1 MNLLK
6 VEIRDS
12 NKKAKKI
19 RREGLVP
26 GCIYGPK
33 FEKSLSVQMPQ
44 KDAVRLFRKKS
55 KGNMI
60 EIQVD
65 EDKMIALVDDIS
77 KNTLNNEIE
86 HITFQVLDADK
97 KVERTAEIE
106 LVEKDMVSGIIQ
118 QILFEVPYTAVP
130 ADFIDVVT
138 IDVSKCQVGDIIT
151 VADLDISKEK
161 KVNLLIE
168 TDAVVLKVADK
179 AEIS

>member
-12 NKKAKKI
+12 NTKAKKI

-77 KNTLNNEIE
+77 KNTLNNE
-86 HITFQVLDADK
+86 HNHV
-97 KVERTAEIE
+97 
-106 LVEKDMVSGIIQ
+106 
-118 QILFEVPYTAVP
+118 
-130 ADFIDVVT
+130 
-138 IDVSKCQVGDIIT
+138 
-151 VADLDISKEK
+151 IS
-161 KVNLLIE
+161 
-168 TDAVVLKVADK
+168 
-179 AEIS
+179 